1 MISFGLSLIRNE
13 PGSFNELLQVTEQSA
28 LAVLYFCF
36 MEISLLG
43 TGVVPEMAIKVCSDL
58 FKNFVVLGPYFAARG
73 PYFTELSPHI
83 LVPNFKD

>member
-1 MISFGLSLIRNE
+1 
-13 PGSFNELLQVTEQSA
+13 
-28 LAVLYFCF
+28 